1 MSEGILQMPQF
12 DLPLHELEQYAPDR
26 AEPADFDSFWEKTL
40 AEAASFALDARF
52 DEVDAGYSELVTED
66 VTFAGFGGHP
76 IKGWMLRPRSAAG
89 PLPTVVT
96 YIGYGGGRSL
106 LGEWTSIPS
115 TGVAHFVMDLRG
127 QGAGHRSGD
136 TPDPG
141 VSGPHFGGHLT
152 LGIDSPETY
161 YYRRLFTDAVRA
173 VEAAQA
179 HPFVDP
185 SRVLISGGSQGGAI
199 ALASAALSPT
209 VLEHAPLAAIVD
221 VPFLSHVR
229 RATEIVNTAPYG
241 ELVRYL
247 GIQRGREEEVFHTL
261 AYFDGVNFAA
271 RATMPALFSVG
282 LLDDVCPPSCV
293 YAAYNHYAGPK
304 SMNVF
309 PYNGHENGGAVQAA
323 EHVRFQRETFAKP

>member
-1 MSEGILQMPQF
+1 MPQF
-12 DLPLHELEQYAPDR
+12 DLPLAELERYAPER
-26 AEPADFDSFWEKTL
+26 TEPADFDAFWEKTL
-40 AEAASFALDARF
+40 AETASFALDARF
-52 DEVDAGYSELVTED
+52 DEIDAGYSELVTED

-76 IKGWMLRPRSAAG
+76 IKGWMLRPRSASG

-106 LGEWTSIPS
+106 PGEWTAIPS

-179 HPFVDP
+179 HPFVDA
-185 SRVLISGGSQGGAI
+185 SKVLISGGSQGGAI

-209 VLEHAPLAAIVD
+209 FLEHAPVAAIVD
-221 VPFLSHVR
+221 VPFLSHIR
-229 RATEIVNTAPYG
+229 RATEIVDTAPYG

-247 GIQRGREEEVFHTL
+247 GIQRGREEEIFSTL
-261 AYFDGVNFAA
+261 SYFDGVNFAA
-271 RATMPALFSVG
+271 RATLPALFSVG

-293 YAAYNHYAGPK
+293 YAAYNAYAGPK

-323 EHVRFQRETFAKP
+323 EHIRFQREVFARA

>member
-1 MSEGILQMPQF
+1 MPQF
-12 DLPLHELEQYAPDR
+12 DLPLTSLERYLPER
-26 AEPADFDSFWEKTL
+26 VEPADFDSFWKRTL
-40 AEAASFALDARF
+40 SEAASFELDARF
-52 DEVDAGYSELVTED
+52 DEITAGYTELVTED
-66 VTFAGFGGHP
+66 VTFAGYGGHP
-76 IKGWMLRPRSAAG
+76 IKAWMLRPRSATG

-106 LGEWTSIPS
+106 LGEWTALPS
-115 TGVAHFVMDLRG
+115 AGVAHFVMDLRG

-141 VSGPHFGGHLT
+141 VGGPHFGGHLT

-173 VEAAQA
+173 VQTAQA

-185 SRVLISGGSQGGAI
+185 ARLMLSGGSQGGGI
-199 ALASAALSPT
+199 ALAAAALSPT
-209 VLEHAPLAAIVD
+209 VLDQPPLAAIID

-229 RATEIVNTAPYG
+229 RATEIVNTAPYA

-247 GIQRGREEEVFHTL
+247 GVQRGREDETFRTL
-261 AYFDGVNFAA
+261 GYFDGTNFAP
-271 RATMPALFSVG
+271 RCTMPALFSVG

-304 SMNVF
+304 EMNVF
-309 PYNGHENGGAVQAA
+309 PYNGHENGGAAQQA
-323 EHVRFQRETFAKP
+323 EHLRFMRQVFGQA

>member
-1 MSEGILQMPQF
+1 MPQF
-12 DLPLHELEQYAPDR
+12 DLPLSELQQYLPAR
-26 AEPADFDSFWEKTL
+26 SEPADFDAFWEKTL
-40 AEAASFALDARF
+40 AQAASFTLDARF
-52 DEVDAGYSELVTED
+52 EEVDAGYSELVTED
-66 VTFAGFGGHP
+66 VTFAGYGGHP
-76 IKGWMLRPRSAAG
+76 IKGWLLRPRSATG

-106 LGEWTSIPS
+106 LGEWTAIPS
-115 TGVAHFVMDLRG
+115 AGVAHFVMDLRG

-141 VSGPHFGGHLT
+141 VGGPHFGGHLT

-173 VEAAQA
+173 VEAAQSHA
-179 HPFVDP
+179 FVDRE
-185 SRVLISGGSQGGAI
+185 RVLISGGSQGGAI
-199 ALASAALSPT
+199 ALAAAALTPLR
-209 VLEHAPLAAIVD
+209 LEHPPVAAIVD
-221 VPFLSHVR
+221 VPFLAHVR
-229 RATEIVNTAPYG
+229 RATELVNTAPYS

-247 GIQRGREEEVFHTL
+247 GIQRGREEEVFATL

-271 RATMPALFSVG
+271 RAGIPALFSVG
-282 LLDDVCPPSCV
+282 LLDDICPPSCV

-309 PYNGHENGGAVQAA
+309 PYNGHENGGPAQAA
-323 EHVRFQRETFAKP
+323 EHIRFQRDVFSR

>member
-1 MSEGILQMPQF
+1 MPQF
-12 DLPLHELEQYAPDR
+12 DLPLVELEQYRPER
-26 AEPADFDSFWEKTL
+26 AEPADFDDFWKTTL
-40 AEAASFALDARF
+40 TEAASFDLNARF
-52 DEVDAGYSELVTED
+52 DEVDAGYTELVTED
-66 VTFAGFGGHP
+66 VTFAGYGGHP
-76 IKGWMLRPRSAAG
+76 IKGWMLRPRSASG
-89 PLPTVVT
+89 PLPAVVT

-106 LGEWTSIPS
+106 LGEWTAIPS
-115 TGVAHFVMDLRG
+115 AGVAHFVMDLRG

-141 VSGPHFGGHLT
+141 VSGPFAGGHLT

-161 YYRRLFTDAVRA
+161 YYRRLYTDAVRA
-173 VEAAQA
+173 VEAAQS
-179 HPFVDP
+179 HPFVDA

-221 VPFLSHVR
+221 VPFMSHIR
-229 RATEIVNTAPYG
+229 RATEIVNTAPYS

-247 GIQRGREEEVFHTL
+247 GVQRGREEEVFNTL
-261 AYFDGVNFAA
+261 GYFDGVNFAA
-271 RATMPALFSVG
+271 RATMPSLFSVG

-293 YAAYNHYAGPK
+293 YAAYNHYTGPK

-309 PYNGHENGGAVQAA
+309 PYNGHENGGAAQSA
-323 EHVRFQRETFAKP
+323 EHIRFQREIFESA

>member
-1 MSEGILQMPQF
+1 MPQF
-12 DLPLHELEQYAPDR
+12 DLPLEELEKYRPER
-26 AEPADFDSFWEKTL
+26 SEPADFDAFWGKTL
-40 AEAASFALDARF
+40 AAAASFALDARF
-52 DEVDAGYSELVTED
+52 QDVDAGYSELVTED
-66 VTFAGFGGHP
+66 VTFSGYGGHP
-76 IKGWMLRPRSAAG
+76 IKGWMLRPRSASG
-89 PLPTVVT
+89 SLPAVVT

-106 LGEWTSIPS
+106 PGEWTAIPS

-141 VSGPHFGGHLT
+141 VSGPHFSGHLT
-152 LGIDSPETY
+152 LGIDSAETY

-173 VEAAQA
+173 IEAAQA
-179 HPFVDP
+179 HPSVDP

-209 VLEHAPLAAIVD
+209 VLEYAPLAAIVD
-221 VPFLSHVR
+221 VPFLAHVR
-229 RATEIVNTAPYG
+229 RATEITDAAPYS

-247 GIQRGREEEVFHTL
+247 GIQRGREEEIFRTL
-261 AYFDGVNFAA
+261 SYFDGVNFAA
-271 RATMPALFSVG
+271 RATVPALFSVG

-323 EHVRFQRETFAKP
+323 EHIRFQRDVFARA